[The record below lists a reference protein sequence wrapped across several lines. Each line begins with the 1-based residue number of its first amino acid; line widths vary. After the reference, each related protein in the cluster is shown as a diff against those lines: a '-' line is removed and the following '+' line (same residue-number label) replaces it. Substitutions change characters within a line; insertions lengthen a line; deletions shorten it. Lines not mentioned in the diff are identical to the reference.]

1 MNTPYRHY
9 LDALTSAIV
18 AGQAVRFAES
28 HGDTAEAE
36 CLRRIADGHWARA
49 RAAYEAMRPGRERA
63 AS

>member
-1 MNTPYRHY
+1 
-9 LDALTSAIV
+9 V